1 MVLNFVLA
9 FIVLFCVGILAL
21 YQLYCLAKNQTNIEA
36 WERGKVESLV
46 KRGKIPPVKKKSR
59 NLSPDFLK
67 TYTQKKNRFVILSI
81 LEYTKIYVTYWVL
94 VHYSGCG
101 LKKFKETD

>member
-46 KRGKIPPVKKKSR
+46 KRGKIPPVKKNAGTSPPLFK
-59 NLSPDFLK
+59 NLPP
-67 TYTQKKNRFVILSI
+67 KK
-81 LEYTKIYVTYWVL
+81 K
-94 VHYSGCG
+94 
-101 LKKFKETD
+101 